1 MQHTILFLPGL
12 LCDAALWRAQTG
24 ALGKHASCVVAD
36 MTQDDSISGMVAR
49 ALQSMPETFSV
60 VGLSM
65 GGYAALEVMR
75 QAGDRVRCLV
85 LMDTSARADDAERIQ
100 RRKNLITR
108 VERGEFEAV
117 IEEHF
122 PSFVHPSRLDDAPLM
137 ATIRTSAHAV
147 GPDAYIREQTAI
159 MKRPDSLGLL
169 GEISCPTMV
178 MCGAEDALTVPAL
191 HHEMADRISGATLQ
205 MIDGSGHLPPL
216 EKPDAVT
223 AALHAWLIEDA

>member
-12 LCDAALWRAQTG
+12 LCDAALWRAQTQ
-24 ALGKHASCVVAD
+24 ALSAHATCVVAD
-36 MTQDDSISGMVAR
+36 MTQDDSISGMVSR
-49 ALQSMPETFSV
+49 ALTDMPDTFSV

-65 GGYAALEVMR
+65 GGYGALEVMR
-75 QAGDRVRCLV
+75 QAGARVRRLV
-85 LMDTSARADDAERIQ
+85 LMDTSARADDAKRIQ
-100 RRKNLITR
+100 RRKNLIKR
-108 VERGEFEAV
+108 VERGAFEAV

-122 PSFVHPSRLDDAPLM
+122 PSFVHPSRLTDAPLM
-137 ATIRTSAHAV
+137 ATIRASAHAV

-159 MKRPDSLGLL
+159 MNRPTL
-169 GEISCPTMV
+169 V

-191 HHEMADRISGATLQ
+191 HREMTDGIPGATLQ

-223 AALHAWLIEDA
+223 AALHAWLIKDA

>member
-12 LCDAALWRAQTG
+12 LCDAALWRAQTQ
-24 ALGKHASCVVAD
+24 ALSAHATCVVAD
-36 MTQDDSISGMVAR
+36 MTQDDSISGMVSR
-49 ALQSMPETFSV
+49 ALTDMPDTFSV

-65 GGYAALEVMR
+65 GGYGALEVMR
-75 QAGDRVRCLV
+75 QAGARVRRLV
-85 LMDTSARADDAERIQ
+85 LMDTSARADDAKRIQ
-100 RRKNLITR
+100 RRKNLIKR
-108 VERGEFEAV
+108 VERGAFEAV

-122 PSFVHPSRLDDAPLM
+122 PSFVHPSRLTDAPLM
-137 ATIRTSAHAV
+137 ATIRASAHAV

-159 MKRPDSLGLL
+159 MNRPDSLGLL
-169 GEISCPTMV
+169 GDIGCPTLV

-191 HHEMADRISGATLQ
+191 HREMTDGIPGATLQ

-223 AALHAWLIEDA
+223 AALHAWLIKDA